1 MRGPAR
7 HERVMGTPAAEVAID
22 ERQARQL
29 LAAQHPDLA
38 DLSIVAIACGWDNQL
53 LRLGD
58 SLALR
63 FPRRQ
68 LAAQLILHEQR
79 WLPGFQARLPLAIP
93 APVRIGVAQFQYPW
107 AWSVTPWIE
116 GETADLSP
124 PDATQGERLAAF
136 FEALH
141 TPAPADA
148 PHNPYR
154 GVSLNDRAPT
164 FADRLAKLEGKTY
177 ALDRRVHA
185 LWNDALAA
193 PNDTPPTWIHG
204 DLHPRN
210 VLIENGRL
218 TGVIDWGDL
227 AGGDRAC
234 DLAAVWLL
242 LPQLESRRRAMA
254 ACRSVSEATW
264 RRARGW
270 ALLFAVILLSAGLV
284 DDARMTA
291 IAERT
296 MARLWEGP

>member
-1 MRGPAR
+1 
-7 HERVMGTPAAEVAID
+7 MGTPAAEVEID
-22 ERQARQL
+22 ERQARRL

-38 DLSIVAIACGWDNQL
+38 DLAIVSIASGWDNHL

-68 LAAQLILHEQR
+68 LAAQLILNEQR
-79 WLPGFQARLPLAIP
+79 WLPSLRKRLPLAIP
-93 APVRIGVAQFQYPW
+93 APVRIGIAQFQYPW

-116 GETADLSP
+116 GETADHSP
-124 PDATQGERLAAF
+124 PDGNQGEVLAAF

-148 PHNPYR
+148 PRNPYR
-154 GVSLNDRAPT
+154 GMPLRERAST
-164 FADRLAKLEGKTY
+164 FADWLAKLQGKT
-177 ALDRRVHA
+177 AILDGRVHA
-185 LWNDALAA
+185 LWSDALAA
-193 PNDTPPTWIHG
+193 ENDTAPTWIHG

-210 VLIENGRL
+210 VLIEKGCL

-227 AGGDRAC
+227 ACGDRAC
-234 DLAAVWLL
+234 DLAAVWML
-242 LPQLESRRRAMA
+242 LPQLESRKRAMA
-254 ACRSVSEATW
+254 ACPSVSEATW

-270 ALLFAVILLSAGLV
+270 ALLFAVILLSSGLV
-284 DDARMTA
+284 DDARMVA

-296 MARLWEGP
+296 IARLREGPE

>member
-1 MRGPAR
+1 
-7 HERVMGTPAAEVAID
+7 MGTPAAEIGID
-22 ERQARQL
+22 EDQARQL

-38 DLSIVAIACGWDNQL
+38 DLSIVAIASGWDNHL

-68 LAAQLILHEQR
+68 LAARLILNEQR
-79 WLPGFQARLPLAIP
+79 WLPHLKERLPLTIP
-93 APVRIGVAQFQYPW
+93 APVRIGAPQFHYPW

-116 GETADLSP
+116 GETADLAP
-124 PDATQGERLAAF
+124 PDSNQGERLAAF

-141 TPAPADA
+141 RPAPADA

-154 GVSLNDRAPT
+154 SVPLSERAED
-164 FADRLAKLEGKTY
+164 FARRLAKLEGKTDI
-177 ALDRRVHA
+177 LDRRVHA
-185 LWNDALAA
+185 LWSDALAA
-193 PNDTPPTWIHG
+193 ANDTTPTWIHG

-210 VLIENGRL
+210 VLTGNGCL

-227 AGGDRAC
+227 AAGDRAP
-234 DLAAVWLL
+234 DLAAVWML
-242 LPQLESRRRAMA
+242 LPQMESRRRAMA
-254 ACRSVSEATW
+254 ACRSVSDATW

-270 ALLFAVILLSAGLV
+270 AVLFAVILLDSGLV
-284 DDARMTA
+284 DDPRMAA

-296 MARLWEGP
+296 IHRLWEGP

>member
-1 MRGPAR
+1 
-7 HERVMGTPAAEVAID
+7 MGTPAAEIEID

-38 DLSIVAIACGWDNQL
+38 GLSIVAIASGWDNQL

-79 WLPGFQARLPLAIP
+79 WLPHLKGRLPLAIP

-124 PDATQGERLAAF
+124 PDSNQGERLAAF

-141 TPAPADA
+141 RMPVPADA
-148 PHNPYR
+148 PRNPYR
-154 GVSLNDRAPT
+154 GVPLSERADT
-164 FADRLAKLEGKTY
+164 FADRLARLHGKTDL
-177 ALDRRVHA
+177 LDGRVHA
-185 LWNDALAA
+185 LWSDALAA
-193 PNDTPPTWIHG
+193 ADDAPPTWIHG

-210 VLIENGRL
+210 VLISNGCL
-218 TGVIDWGDL
+218 SGVIDWGDL
-227 AGGDRAC
+227 ARGDRAC
-234 DLAAVWLL
+234 DLAAVWML
-242 LPQLESRRRAMA
+242 LPQLQSRRRAVA

-270 ALLFAVILLSAGLV
+270 ALLFAVILLSSGLV
-284 DDARMTA
+284 DDARMVA

-296 MARLWEGP
+296 IARLWEGP

>member
-1 MRGPAR
+1 
-7 HERVMGTPAAEVAID
+7 MGTPAAEIGID
-22 ERQARQL
+22 VRQARQL

-38 DLSIVAIACGWDNQL
+38 GRSIVPIASGWDNQL

-68 LAAQLILHEQR
+68 LAAQLILNEQR
-79 WLPGFQARLPLAIP
+79 WLPHLKERLPLAIP
-93 APVRIGVAQFQYPW
+93 SPVRIGVPQFEYPW

-116 GETADLSP
+116 GETADLAP
-124 PDATQGERLAAF
+124 PDSDQGERLAAF

-141 TPAPADA
+141 QPAPADA
-148 PHNPYR
+148 PYNPYR
-154 GVSLNDRAPT
+154 SVPLSERAES
-164 FADRLAKLEGKTY
+164 FAGRLAKLDGKTDI
-177 ALDRRVHA
+177 LDRRVHA
-185 LWNDALAA
+185 LWSDALAA
-193 PNDTPPTWIHG
+193 AIDTAPTWIHG

-210 VLIENGRL
+210 VLVDNGCL

-227 AGGDRAC
+227 ACGDRAC
-234 DLAAVWLL
+234 DLAAVWML
-242 LPQLESRRRAMA
+242 LPQLESRRRAIA
-254 ACRSVSEATW
+254 ACRVVSDTTW

-296 MARLWEGP
+296 IARLWEGP